1 MTQKAKHARLLAASI
16 VCVLG
21 ALTLPAAAGGH
32 DGTIQ
37 LAAADSYWCR
47 MFTKFCGDEGTPGGT
62 QNAPDMA
69 PEGAAR
75 GMEPAAP
82 EAEKAAPAAPATG
95 TEEPAKPA
103 TPPPQ

>member
-1 MTQKAKHARLLAASI
+1 MTQKATYLRLLAAST

-21 ALTLPAAAGGH
+21 ALTLPVAAQAR
-32 DGTIQ
+32 DGAIQ

-47 MFTKFCGDEGTPGGT
+47 MFPKFCGDEGTPGGT

-75 GMEPAAP
+75 GLEPAQP
-82 EAEKAAPAAPATG
+82 EAEKAAPAPG
-95 TEEPAKPA
+95 TEEPEKPA
-103 TPPPQ
+103 VPPPAAQ